1 MSGLRTTSI
10 CRGANGCNRF
20 TLFFRFFHRGYPL
33 LLKNALCE
41 KFFPYI
47 FEFFNIKV
55 LFHKIKSPFHK
66 KSCFIN
72 QSSVQIF
79 KIKIPSYKIKISVL
93 SRWENV
99 AFWPQGYVNP
109 KTPISIRGRGYFP
122 KINAPKN
129 FSPYFFR
136 IFQNGFS
143 LHCLRKLIFHHLS
156 RFDFRF
162 FEDGE

>member
-1 MSGLRTTSI
+1 MAAIDLPYFFDFSI
-10 CRGANGCNRF
+10 GG
-20 TLFFRFFHRGYPL
+20 TPFFWKMPCA
-33 LLKNALCE
+33 KN
-41 KFFPYI
+41 FSPI
-47 FEFFNIKV
+47 FLSFFNIKV
-55 LFHKIKSPFHK
+55 LFHKIKSPCLENQSSVQFTKIKFPFHK

-122 KINAPKN
+122 KINVQKIFP
-129 FSPYFFR
+129 PYFFR
-136 IFQNGFS
+136 IFKMGPRCIASEN
-143 LHCLRKLIFHHLS
+143 
-156 RFDFRF
+156 
-162 FEDGE
+162 

>member
-1 MSGLRTTSI
+1 MAAIDLPYFFDFSI
-10 CRGANGCNRF
+10 GG
-20 TLFFRFFHRGYPL
+20 TPFFWKMPCS
-33 LLKNALCE
+33 KN
-41 KFFPYI
+41 FSPI
-47 FEFFNIKV
+47 FLSFFNIKV